1 MESFHCSASRGG
13 DLGMITRGQMQKPFE
28 DAAFKL
34 HVGDLSD
41 IVETDS
47 GVHILLRVAFL
58 VCWFTIMFARCI
70 SRQIARYAGVCVIR
84 RGLLQMPIRMG
95 GVRWN
100 GSPFCVQ
107 KRFLDVRRELKE
119 DRYCFGC
126 GVQLQYTKE
135 EEVGYIPKETLM
147 DCIEGKRKPICQR
160 CHRVSVF
167 LSSNCSCDIVERWR
181 TNPFQFPLQRRSST
195 RSRSRNIR

>member
-34 HVGDLSD
+34 HVGELSD

-70 SRQIARYAGVCVIR
+70 SRQIGRYAGVWEVCD
-84 RGLLQMPIRMG
+84 GME
-95 GVRWN
+95 VR
-100 GSPFCVQ
+100 F
-107 KRFLDVRRELKE
+107 
-119 DRYCFGC
+119 
-126 GVQLQYTKE
+126 
-135 EEVGYIPKETLM
+135 
-147 DCIEGKRKPICQR
+147 
-160 CHRVSVF
+160 VF
-167 LSSNCSCDIVERWR
+167 RSDSSM
-181 TNPFQFPLQRRSST
+181 
-195 RSRSRNIR
+195 